1 MNMRDFRR
9 LASASAKSPSAEN
22 SLASSTNLVSISAA
36 VNFGGSR
43 PLSVSTDETRPRT
56 LPTVSLSAGNL
67 WQSLDLTGGNSSL
80 QVVKNSELWFAERLE
95 SQWFAIAVLPDVVCK
110 PESCKS
116 GIDLRGHVG
125 SVANIC
131 RMILGFS
138 TALVIE

>member
-22 SLASSTNLVSISAA
+22 SLASSANLVSISAA
-36 VNFGGSR
+36 VS
-43 PLSVSTDETRPRT
+43 SCE
-56 LPTVSLSAGNL
+56 L
-67 WQSLDLTGGNSSL
+67 WQRLDLTGGNAGL
-80 QVVKNSELWFAERLE
+80 EVVKNSQLGFAERLDH
-95 SQWFAIAVLPDVVCK
+95 QGFAIPVLPDVVGK
-110 PESCKS
+110 PEPCQS
-116 GIDLRGHVG
+116 GIDLGCHVG